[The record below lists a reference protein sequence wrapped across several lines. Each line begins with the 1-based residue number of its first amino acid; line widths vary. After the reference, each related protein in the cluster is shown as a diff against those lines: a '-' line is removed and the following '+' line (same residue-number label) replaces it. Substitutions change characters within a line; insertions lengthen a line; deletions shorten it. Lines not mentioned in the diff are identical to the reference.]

1 MRSTVGQIREL
12 ENSNFWR
19 DVCDELDVWILQI
32 RLELENLDLELS
44 HRALDQLSGC
54 AKALRNVKNIPEVL
68 IGLLEDQLGP
78 RETVLKNLT

>member
-1 MRSTVGQIREL
+1 MRSTIGQVTDFST
-12 ENSNFWR
+12 SNVWK
-19 DVCDELDVWILQI
+19 DICDEIDIWLRQV

-68 IGLLEDQLGP
+68 IGLLEDELGP